1 VLIVEIN
8 SSRQSMLLER
18 VIIVVALVS
27 LINEARTHM
36 LHKGTG
42 TYFATGGTWQNGHN
56 SY

>member
-1 VLIVEIN
+1 MLIVEIN